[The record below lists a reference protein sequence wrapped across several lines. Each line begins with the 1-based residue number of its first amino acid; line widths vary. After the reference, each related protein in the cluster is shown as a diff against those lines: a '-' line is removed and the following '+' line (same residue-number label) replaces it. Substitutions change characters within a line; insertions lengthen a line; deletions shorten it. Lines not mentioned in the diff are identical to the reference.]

1 MLNWK
6 IVLNFLKFK
15 LEIAFSSRDIPV
27 CNTRIVRG
35 RHGMPWNEKIAVH
48 PLENGNVSLLP
59 VKSQEV
65 SEIE

>member
-1 MLNWK
+1 
-6 IVLNFLKFK
+6 
-15 LEIAFSSRDIPV
+15 
-27 CNTRIVRG
+27 
-35 RHGMPWNEKIAVH
+35 MPWNEKIAVH